1 MSWLPTVLNASAAIA
16 AVAVSFFA
24 GVQLWQQRQERRE
37 RRRAAFASL
46 YGESLRL
53 WGVGESLKDKDLV
66 MLARAD
72 AFEADDFL
80 PLDWGT
86 VLRLTGE
93 VSAGTAVLAAYA
105 YEMVAEARRLGRL
118 LIYLAHHSP
127 AAEEDAREFERQIK
141 KTIKRASE
149 LMDDALRSAPHWIQ
163 AQPVTTVDLT
173 SEVGKMVEK
182 RLRDGYARI
191 RSRRQTPI
199 LGPIGR
205 VLGRTAARLALWL
218 DPTAF
223 PWEASSPKS
232 NSPSVTS
239 RSGDRAS
246 QSSTH
251 GKNGLA
257 SQRSGGGSSQSE
269 QSQVVTPKKTP
280 EEKSPGA

>member
-53 WGVGESLKDKDLV
+53 WGVGESLKTKDLV

-105 YEMVAEARRLGRL
+105 YEMVAEARRSSRL

-141 KTIKRASE
+141 KTIKGASE
-149 LMDDALRSAPHWIQ
+149 LMDDALRSAPHWLQ

-173 SEVGKMVEK
+173 SELGKMIEK
-182 RLRDGYARI
+182 RLRDGYERV

-199 LGPIGR
+199 LGPVGR

-223 PWEASSPKS
+223 PWEVPPSSPES
-232 NSPSVTS
+232 NSLSVTS
-239 RSGDRAS
+239 RSRDPAS
-246 QSSTH
+246 ESS
-251 GKNGLA
+251 GQG
-257 SQRSGGGSSQSE
+257 
-269 QSQVVTPKKTP
+269 
-280 EEKSPGA
+280 